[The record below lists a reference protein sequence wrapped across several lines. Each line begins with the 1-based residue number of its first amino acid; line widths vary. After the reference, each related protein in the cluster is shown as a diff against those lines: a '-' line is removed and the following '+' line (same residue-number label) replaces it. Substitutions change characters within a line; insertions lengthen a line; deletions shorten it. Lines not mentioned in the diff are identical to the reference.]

1 MRKDTRF
8 RRPERREIE
17 SRLPNGVLK
26 DPQALGV
33 WNMMLQNDDPSDV
46 SHTYRNFR
54 DSGHC
59 TVPRE
64 HLRAMRDT
72 MIMAMREANRED
84 PKPRKEKKKGT
95 HYHHYPDGWMPRRTG
110 A

>member
-8 RRPERREIE
+8 NRPDRSEIE
-17 SRLPNGVLK
+17 SRLPQGILK

-46 SHTYRNFR
+46 SHTYRSFR
-54 DSGHC
+54 DSKYC
-59 TVPRE
+59 SVPRGD
-64 HLRAMRDT
+64 LRAMRDT
-72 MIMAMREANRED
+72 MILAMREENRKDAN
-84 PKPRKEKKKGT
+84 PRLEKKKGK
-95 HYHHYPDGWMPRRTG
+95 HYHAYPDGWMPRRTS